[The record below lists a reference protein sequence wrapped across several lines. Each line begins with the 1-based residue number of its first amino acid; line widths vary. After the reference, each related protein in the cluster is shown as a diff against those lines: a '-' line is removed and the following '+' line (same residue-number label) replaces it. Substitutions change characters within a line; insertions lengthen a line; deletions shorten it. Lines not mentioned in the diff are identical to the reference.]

1 MAYFVV
7 GGIFMYTKR
16 GARGVEVIPNYTFWK
31 DLPFL
36 LKVKTMIIIVPI
48 FSQLHRSFFQDGF
61 FFTISP
67 CYRRRD
73 SYSGLS

>member
-16 GARGVEVIPNYTFWK
+16 GARGVAVIPNYAFWK

-36 LKVKTMIIIVPI
+36 LKVKTMVPI
-48 FSQLHRSFFQDGF
+48 LTNSPI
-61 FFTISP
+61 FFTGWILLYHQS
-67 CYRRRD
+67 
-73 SYSGLS
+73 LL